1 MDRQPTHTSEL
12 AQRLGLL
19 TAVSIVVGS
28 MIGSGIFL
36 KPASMA
42 AKLGCPGLIVIVW
55 ILAGFMTLFGAL
67 TNAEIAGMIYAPG
80 GQYIFFRKIYND
92 FIGFIYGWAVFLVIQ
107 TGSIASIAVAFG
119 KYFGYFFPLPHLSAP
134 FEMYTIHIPYVGDVL
149 PLADIGVKLT
159 AIVVILFLTTVN
171 YFGVVFGGFVQNL
184 FTTLKLLAIGFIVI
198 LGFTFGQGSATHF
211 IPLFDGLR
219 TGLWATTAG
228 TGIIG
233 ALTLSMADA
242 FWAYDGWNNVTYVAG
257 EIRNPQRNVPRA
269 LATGVLI
276 VIAVYV
282 ITNLAYLY
290 VLPISKMATS
300 QLVAADVAEAFL
312 GKHGGAFIAAAV
324 LISTFGTVNGTTL
337 ASARVYYAMAKD
349 RLFFRK
355 LADVHPQYRTPGPSL
370 IVQGLWAS
378 LLTLTGTFDQLTTYV
393 IFASWVFYAMGAAG
407 VFILRKKMPN
417 APRPYRVWGYPYVP
431 VIFIIFA
438 IVFVIITLKEDPRDS
453 LLGLILIALGI
464 PGYLFW
470 KHRQR
475 ANSTPA
481 ES

>member
-1 MDRQPTHTSEL
+1 M
-12 AQRLGLL
+12 
-19 TAVSIVVGS
+19 
-28 MIGSGIFL
+28 
-36 KPASMA
+36 
-42 AKLGCPGLIVIVW
+42 
-55 ILAGFMTLFGAL
+55 
-67 TNAEIAGMIYAPG
+67 
-80 GQYIFFRKIYND
+80 
-92 FIGFIYGWAVFLVIQ
+92 
-107 TGSIASIAVAFG
+107 
-119 KYFGYFFPLPHLSAP
+119 
-134 FEMYTIHIPYVGDVL
+134 
-149 PLADIGVKLT
+149 
-159 AIVVILFLTTVN
+159 
-171 YFGVVFGGFVQNL
+171 
-184 FTTLKLLAIGFIVI
+184 I
-198 LGFTFGQGSATHF
+198 LGFTVGEGSATHF
-211 IPLFDGLR
+211 IPLLDGLR

-290 VLPISKMATS
+290 VLPINKMASS

-355 LADVHPQYRTPGPSL
+355 LADIHPQYRTPGPSL
-370 IVQGLWAS
+370 VVQGLWAS
-378 LLTLTGTFDQLTTYV
+378 LLTLTGTFDQLTTSV

-407 VFILRKKMPN
+407 VFMLRKKMPN
-417 APRPYRVWGYPYVP
+417 AHRPYKVWGYPYVP
-431 VIFIIFA
+431 AIFILFA

-470 KHRQR
+470 KRRQR
-475 ANSTPA
+475 ANNTPA